1 MTIVVKPRHAAQST
15 FDALLWELREY
26 GVERL
31 TREAT
36 QDRLAQVSTEQLQ
49 QLIAAFER
57 LQTQYTRT
65 VTPELITTLRGLL

>member
-1 MTIVVKPRHAAQST
+1 MMPRHAAQSI

-26 GVERL
+26 GVERFK
-31 TREAT
+31 REAT
-36 QDRLAQVSTEQLQ
+36 RDRLAQLSTGQLQ

-65 VTPELITTLRGLL
+65 ITPELIATLRGLL